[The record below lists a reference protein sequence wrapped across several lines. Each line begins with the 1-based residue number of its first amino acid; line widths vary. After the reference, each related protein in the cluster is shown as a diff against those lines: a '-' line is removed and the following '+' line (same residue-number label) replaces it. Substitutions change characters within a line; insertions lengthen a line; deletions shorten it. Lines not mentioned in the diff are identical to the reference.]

1 MRHTAVIAGILSA
14 TAMVAFSQQPRVG
27 GFRSATSSL
36 AKTEVEKKIL
46 AVIDEVEKTHQT
58 YLSVPA
64 QDGKALRLFS
74 EVVGAKNVVEIGT
87 STGYSGLWFSL
98 ALQKTGGNLMT
109 FEIDHGRASMAREH
123 FKQAGVEKLVTVVE
137 GDAHAQVAQV
147 KAPIDLAFI
156 DADKEGY
163 IDYLNKIL
171 PLVRPGGLILAHNV
185 EMVPEYVKAVTTNA
199 DLETIFY
206 MEGNGLAVT
215 LKKR

>member
-14 TAMVAFSQQPRVG
+14 TAMVAFSQQARVG
-27 GFRSATSSL
+27 GFRSATPSL
-36 AKTEVEKKIL
+36 AKTEAEKKIL

-74 EVVGAKNVVEIGT
+74 EAVGAKNVVEIGT